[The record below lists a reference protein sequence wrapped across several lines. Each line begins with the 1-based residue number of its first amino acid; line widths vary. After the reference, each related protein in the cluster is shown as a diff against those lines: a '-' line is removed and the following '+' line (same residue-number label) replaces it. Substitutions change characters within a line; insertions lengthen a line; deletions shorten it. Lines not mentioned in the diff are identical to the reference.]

1 MKATLLIIALA
12 TSTVAQATIHNITQ
26 QGTTFSPSTL
36 QVTVGDTVRW
46 LWTGGSHTTTS
57 KVIPITAQAWDSP
70 LSSSVIKFDYKVT
83 VAGTYNYVCTPHES
97 MGMTGQ
103 FTASV
108 ASAIDDNNAPSGVSI
123 YPLPAQSELTVQ
135 MKNGF
140 SANELFISD
149 MLGRTILRRPIDT
162 NIQNDLITLDI
173 STLHPGIFFIGFI
186 SNNKQSLVLRFLKQ

>member
-1 MKATLLIIALA
+1 MKTVLLIIALA
-12 TSTVAQATIHNITQ
+12 TATVAQATIHTITQ

-46 LWTGGSHTTTS
+46 IWTEGSHTTTS
-57 KVIPITAQAWDSP
+57 KVIPATALAWNSP
-70 LSSSVIKFDYKVT
+70 LTNSVTKFDYKVT

-108 ASAIDDNNAPSGVSI
+108 ASTIDENLSPSRVSI
-123 YPLPAQSELTVQ
+123 YPLPAQSELNVQ

-162 NIQNDLITLDI
+162 NLQNDLITLDI
-173 STLHPGIFFIGFI
+173 STLHQGIFFIGFI
-186 SNNKQSLVLRFLKQ
+186 SNNKQSLVLRFMKQ